1 MKKMI
6 CKVFGLFVMV
16 FVLMW
21 GTGAIQG
28 NISHASVK
36 SSYQKVIKK
45 YKRKGFTM
53 FVKYD
58 ANCTYNGENPSQE
71 EGYPRLL
78 SSEIIKLGRVKYY
91 DLNGDGKK
99 ECILMAGGYLNIFTQ
114 KKNKVKYLGGIK
126 QRNDDWICYKKGRKN
141 FVVASYGGRMYQ
153 YYVFRIRNGV
163 MKKICM
169 MGDQLLDDSKNI
181 GKFIH
186 EYYYND
192 KLTST
197 SKYKKYYKKYV
208 KGVPSLIMF

>member
-1 MKKMI
+1 MA
-6 CKVFGLFVMV
+6 L
-16 FVLMW
+16 VLMW
-21 GTGAIQG
+21 GAGTIQE
-28 NISHASVK
+28 ITSHASVK

-58 ANCTYNGENPSQE
+58 ANCTYNGGYPSQE

-78 SSEIIKLGRVKYY
+78 SSEIIKQGR
-91 DLNGDGKK
+91 
-99 ECILMAGGYLNIFTQ
+99 
-114 KKNKVKYLGGIK
+114 VKYLGGIK
-126 QRNDDWICYKKGRKN
+126 QRNDDWICYKKGKKN

-186 EYYYND
+186 EHYYND
-192 KLTST
+192 KLAST

-208 KGVPSLIMF
+208 KGVSSLNMF